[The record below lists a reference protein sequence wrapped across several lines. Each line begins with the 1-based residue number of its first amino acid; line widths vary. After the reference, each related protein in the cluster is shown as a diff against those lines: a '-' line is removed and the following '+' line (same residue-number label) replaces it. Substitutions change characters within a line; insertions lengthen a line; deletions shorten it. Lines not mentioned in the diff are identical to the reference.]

1 MRRRRPP
8 MRRAA
13 AAGELLEQL
22 LRSLGLDQRLQQYR
36 AMVIWD
42 EVVGAQIASQTRP
55 VKIRG
60 NVLEV
65 CVEQAAWMQQLQLM
79 KPQILK
85 RLNAELGEGQIE
97 EIFLKKGRIPPR
109 EQNVPAQPPQW
120 RAARL
125 SPEEQGEIT
134 RLLQDIEDPDLRERL
149 EGMLSK
155 QARLLKAVDPDQVV
169 FKGDKQSS

>member
-22 LRSLGLDQRLQQYR
+22 LQSLGLDQRLQQYR
-36 AMVIWD
+36 ALVIWD
-42 EVVGAQIASQTRP
+42 EVVGAQIASQARP

-60 NVLEV
+60 AVLEV

-85 RLNAELGEGQIE
+85 RLNAELGEARIE

-109 EQNVPAQPPQW
+109 EHKEPTQPPQW

-125 SPEEQGEIT
+125 TSEEQGEIT

-155 QARLLKAVDPDQVV
+155 QARLLKAVDPDQEMRN
-169 FKGDKQSS
+169 GDERSP